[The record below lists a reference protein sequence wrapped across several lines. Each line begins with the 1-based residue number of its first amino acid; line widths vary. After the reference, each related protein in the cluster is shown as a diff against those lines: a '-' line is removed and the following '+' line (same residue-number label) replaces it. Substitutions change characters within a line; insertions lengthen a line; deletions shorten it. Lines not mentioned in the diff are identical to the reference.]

1 MADNSDIINSALRR
15 AMRYENGD
23 GDDFDLTP
31 AYSTADIV
39 RGVDPLAGVGSRLG
53 TKWTTP
59 EQDAALR
66 QRFVDAE
73 HKPTLIGKALG
84 SVGIDESGQRAATPW
99 LDAFLS
105 TMHMPSRFFQAGR
118 QALTAPSRALAND
131 VSHYD
136 TATPQRDEKGNEY
149 ISDMGPITPGT
160 AIPEGLNFAGTIAS
174 SSPIATATG
183 AVPANTAGMFAGRL
197 GAENL
202 AKRGE
207 TRPLQAIELAER
219 LKAEGADRA
228 TIYAETNK
236 ILEGTPYAG
245 VSYPKDGKPRFEI
258 DDSKANF
265 YRDPGRTS
273 DASSRLRYWKLDDA
287 FDHPEL
293 YAAYPDVG
301 SPLFTIQGKP
311 GGYYYDPTMENVQRA
326 LDGKFPN
333 RPEIVVSNSEFSTA
347 SPKSVT
353 LHELQHPI
361 QAEEGFS
368 RGAALDTFT
377 QQKEAELARD
387 ALVWRREM
395 DRHQGDLS
403 ARNDAVAEEYKKLGA
418 PDWVPSAE
426 ARNLAMDYG
435 GNPTVELERVRDFYG
450 LDKKTTPYTPR
461 QMYGR
466 TLGEVEARTVQAR
479 KDLTPDERRA
489 RPPWE
494 DYDIPES
501 QQIVRGVSSNPDGA
515 SIPGVVV
522 RDAAEKPTRAYHGTP
537 EAWEGRAKGPFWM
550 AKNPDVANQF
560 AMNPYITDTFNPPSP
575 AVMPLN
581 VDTSNYLRIK
591 PNSLLGKFDRRF
603 GEMNVMPI
611 EDEVGN
617 IIGKEGRNWT
627 FDLAKLL
634 GYDGVKWDSV
644 RRDFNEPVMA
654 AIRPTGTVRSAT
666 SGDVIYSN
674 PTDIKASAP
683 GVVLRNSE
691 DPVTRALRVARNLD
705 PLGYYSKLDEVLGGF
720 KPTDKVT
727 AQTLQQRG
735 VKASEIEARGLKNLL
750 ADGSSVPVS
759 ELQGVA
765 RGNGVGL
772 NESKYGTTENWVVD
786 PWQWGHGR
794 GEPKSFALRAD
805 AESYAQSIG
814 LTPEHATPV
823 TSKPAKWS
831 DHSIDKRNQTYQET
845 VWRLDEPKEVT
856 SARAEL
862 DKQKAKPYSS
872 DMQPELDR
880 LRKVVNDWDNGVGG
894 FVDSH
899 FPDDKGYIAHART
912 AILKDTAGNKVFN
925 IDELQSG
932 IGQKIRDKGARD
944 EGKIAAL
951 DSQLGEAMA
960 RENAIRDKVTNDVI
974 DTVGIHDAHKYTKNQ
989 NTLEDWLY
997 KQGRAD
1003 EVDALKAANAD
1014 YRRIYAELET
1024 AKAATPS
1031 HPLVSTTDQWTTTAL
1046 RRLIK
1051 QAVDSGADAI
1061 SFTPGKVQA
1070 ERYNQLTRDVKA
1082 MNYNPETHQLR
1093 VFRGNDMGNPI
1104 VKEVAPDK
1112 LPEMIGKDAA
1122 QQLLM
1127 SEKHPT
1133 SGVHYVQFPEG
1144 MTIGGEGMRATYD
1157 SMYPRTLG
1165 KILSKMDPSVKMET
1179 RKLVPHNFD
1188 PKGMTNVMGETDK
1201 MSDAYRRFE
1210 QYAKGTPFEN
1220 DFITFPITDKIRK
1233 AVGEGQPLF
1242 ANSDRSSL
1250 PGSALRQG
1258 EQEGRVGSGKANKA
1272 SDGSEEVIKR
1282 AINVSADEGAV
1293 EGALKVAKN
1302 IQDGRK
1308 SEVASARLNE
1318 LNAEIS
1324 QLNKTA
1330 EAAFS
1335 AHMAE
1340 RPEGHPKAAWMSA
1353 FETVAPPEW
1362 HRRQRLI
1369 QERQE
1374 IQSKA
1379 ESKERSA
1386 AKREAMQP
1394 LNDAATAYADVIAN
1408 AHKNNELAFRPMS
1421 VSDFNS
1427 APHIKLHKSP
1437 THNRTQSSEYR
1448 LVMIDGRPAYARKS
1462 NHWGAF
1468 STNITDIDDAVRH
1481 LGISHAE
1488 AERRA
1493 LSDDF
1498 GRIGSKSYNWNL
1510 DGDKGS
1516 RASRAGYVFLDDL
1529 PSAKDSAIKRALS
1542 VSGKY
1547 TD

>member
-1 MADNSDIINSALRR
+1 MCS
-15 AMRYENGD
+15 
-23 GDDFDLTP
+23 
-31 AYSTADIV
+31 
-39 RGVDPLAGVGSRLG
+39 
-53 TKWTTP
+53 
-59 EQDAALR
+59 
-66 QRFVDAE
+66 
-73 HKPTLIGKALG
+73 
-84 SVGIDESGQRAATPW
+84 
-99 LDAFLS
+99 
-105 TMHMPSRFFQAGR
+105 
-118 QALTAPSRALAND
+118 
-131 VSHYD
+131 
-136 TATPQRDEKGNEY
+136 
-149 ISDMGPITPGT
+149 
-160 AIPEGLNFAGTIAS
+160 
-174 SSPIATATG
+174 
-183 AVPANTAGMFAGRL
+183 
-197 GAENL
+197 
-202 AKRGE
+202 
-207 TRPLQAIELAER
+207 
-219 LKAEGADRA
+219 
-228 TIYAETNK
+228 
-236 ILEGTPYAG
+236 
-245 VSYPKDGKPRFEI
+245 
-258 DDSKANF
+258 
-265 YRDPGRTS
+265 
-273 DASSRLRYWKLDDA
+273 
-287 FDHPEL
+287 
-293 YAAYPDVG
+293 
-301 SPLFTIQGKP
+301 
-311 GGYYYDPTMENVQRA
+311 
-326 LDGKFPN
+326 
-333 RPEIVVSNSEFSTA
+333 
-347 SPKSVT
+347 
-353 LHELQHPI
+353 
-361 QAEEGFS
+361 
-368 RGAALDTFT
+368 
-377 QQKEAELARD
+377 
-387 ALVWRREM
+387 
-395 DRHQGDLS
+395 
-403 ARNDAVAEEYKKLGA
+403 
-418 PDWVPSAE
+418 
-426 ARNLAMDYG
+426 
-435 GNPTVELERVRDFYG
+435 
-450 LDKKTTPYTPR
+450 
-461 QMYGR
+461 
-466 TLGEVEARTVQAR
+466 
-479 KDLTPDERRA
+479 
-489 RPPWE
+489 
-494 DYDIPES
+494 
-501 QQIVRGVSSNPDGA
+501 
-515 SIPGVVV
+515 GVVV

-537 EAWEGRAKGPFWM
+537 EAWEGRARGPFWM
-550 AKNPDVANQF
+550 SENPDVANQF

-591 PNSLLGKFDRRF
+591 PNSLLDKFDRRF

-627 FDLAKLL
+627 FDIAKLL

-691 DPVTRALRVARNLD
+691 DPVTRALRVARSID

-727 AQTLQQRG
+727 SQTLQQRG

-750 ADGSSVPVS
+750 ADGSAVPVS
-759 ELQGVA
+759 ELQGMA
-765 RGNGVGL
+765 KGNGVGL

-823 TSKPAKWS
+823 TSKATKWQDYSLDKGNPTYRESVLHLPANEADMRSKY
-831 DHSIDKRNQTYQET
+831 K
-845 VWRLDEPKEVT
+845 
-856 SARAEL
+856 AEL
-862 DKQKAKPYSS
+862 ESIYGPRLGPSEFSEAKFQEWMKSPYGLGQLQPNFFSS
-872 DMQPELDR
+872 GHWSEPN
-880 LRKVVNDWDNGVGG
+880 V
-894 FVDSH
+894 
-899 FPDDKGYIAHART
+899 IAHART
-912 AILKDTAGNKVFN
+912 SIQKDTSGKNVFLV
-925 IDELQSG
+925 DELQSDW
-932 IGQKIRDKGARD
+932 GQKIRDKGARD
-944 EGKIAAL
+944 EGKIAELRKKLSDL
-951 DSQLGEAMA
+951 D
-960 RENAIRDKVTNDVI
+960 
-974 DTVGIHDAHKYTKNQ
+974 DA
-989 NTLEDWLY
+989 
-997 KQGRAD
+997 GRATID
-1003 EVDALKAANAD
+1003 DMRPAVEAVEEKFGLFPILRDRHDLSGATKAVTEKWFAGEDDLRAALAPYRDRLIAAYD
-1014 YRRIYAELET
+1014 KEMQEKRLIQAELKT
-1024 AKAATPS
+1024 AEAATPA

-1070 ERYNQLTRDVKA
+1070 ERYNLDKEVSRIQLT
-1082 MNYNPETHQLR
+1082 NPVYDGDTGKLVRGDLVVTGKQN
-1093 VFRGNDMGNPI
+1093 GNDIFAEKRVPAERI
-1104 VKEVAPDK
+1104 QE
-1112 LPEMIGKDAA
+1112 LIGKELAERVA
-1122 QQLLM
+1122 EQG
-1127 SEKHPT
+1127 EI
-1133 SGVHYVQFPEG
+1133 SGNG
-1144 MTIGGEGMRATYD
+1144 LRIGGEGMKSTYD

-1293 EGALKVAKN
+1293 EDALKVAKN

-1362 HRRQRLI
+1362 HRRQKLI